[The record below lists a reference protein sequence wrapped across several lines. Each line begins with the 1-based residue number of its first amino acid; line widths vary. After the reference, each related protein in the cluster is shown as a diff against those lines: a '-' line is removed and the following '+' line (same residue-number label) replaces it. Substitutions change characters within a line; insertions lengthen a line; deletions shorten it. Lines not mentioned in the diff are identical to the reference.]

1 MATSRRVAVVTGV
14 NKGIG
19 FAIVRRTCKNL
30 EDDVVLILR
39 NERLGRGTVQILQ
52 GKGLKPVYCQLDID
66 VLT

>member
-39 NERLGRGTVQILQ
+39 NERLGRGMVQILE

-66 VLT
+66 ELT